1 MMPRSSNEKMPVCP
15 VTVKQTVLHPVHP
28 LAGPAVVS
36 PDITVVARDTPAV
49 KCIRSL
55 PTLASRKK
63 DQQAPANR
71 VGTFGANEGPI
82 SPDIQL
88 LAPRSVLKPKGGHG
102 GLPPAL
108 PSMPSGSSGMR
119 LNKFV
124 RRLHDM
130 LQAEKDSGI
139 VEWRRGLLVLHST
152 DAFAKTILPKYFN
165 TRNFKTFRRQLNY
178 YGFVHVR
185 SFSTTGSTTT
195 ALWVNRDLAK
205 HGSAEISSVLML
217 KRVEPCESAK
227 TAEGRRVRKELAI
240 FTVEEDIGVSPK
252 SLQMEQIRSL
262 ALRAGVDDIIH
273 DPSLLPRPVQS
284 ATPPTI
290 PPTEVP
296 CSTLPNAPPVVSA
309 PFFPKLSSK
318 AARRVSPTAEQNK
331 TQFSHPVADEQVS
344 AQIKAAPKV
353 PIPDVEDS
361 DRDVGAANL
370 LLMLSKSASTT
381 KAMHVDVPSA
391 ISPGQFLM

>member
-1 MMPRSSNEKMPVCP
+1 MPRSSNEKMPVCP
-15 VTVKQTVLHPVHP
+15 VTVKQTVLPPVHP

-36 PDITVVARDTPAV
+36 PDITVVARDIPAV

-55 PTLASRKK
+55 PTLASRKR

-71 VGTFGANEGPI
+71 AGTFGAKEGPI
-82 SPDIQL
+82 SPEIQL

-273 DPSLLPRPVQS
+273 DPALLPRPLPS
-284 ATPPTI
+284 TAPGWI

-296 CSTLPNAPPVVSA
+296 CSTLPPAPAVSA

-318 AARRVSPTAEQNK
+318 AARQVSPTGEQSK
-331 TQFSHPVADEQVS
+331 SLFIQTVADEQVS

-361 DRDVGAANL
+361 ERDVGAANL
-370 LLMLSKSASTT
+370 LLMLSKSASAT
-381 KAMHVDVPSA
+381 KVATEEDVRSA
-391 ISPGQFLM
+391 ICPGQFLM